1 MKIKYDYCKIS
12 SDRDK
17 YVVEYG
23 HNTYKGYIL
32 SSPIKVADRAFST
45 EKKAV
50 RFAKKIVPVE
60 CIKKEEKQDGFVYK
74 YLEII
79 CLPPIHFYRSGGRQI

>member
-1 MKIKYDYCKIS
+1 MMKIKYDYCKIAPHQ
-12 SDRDK
+12 DK
-17 YVVEYG
+17 YIVEYG

-45 EKKAV
+45 EKKAI

-60 CIKKEEKQDGFVYK
+60 CIKKEKK
-74 YLEII
+74 
-79 CLPPIHFYRSGGRQI
+79 

>member
-1 MKIKYDYCKIS
+1 MMKIKYDYCKIAPHQN
-12 SDRDK
+12 K
-17 YVVEYG
+17 YIVEYG
-23 HNTYKGYIL
+23 HSTYKGYAL

-60 CIKKEEKQDGFVYK
+60 CIKKEGK
-74 YLEII
+74 
-79 CLPPIHFYRSGGRQI
+79 